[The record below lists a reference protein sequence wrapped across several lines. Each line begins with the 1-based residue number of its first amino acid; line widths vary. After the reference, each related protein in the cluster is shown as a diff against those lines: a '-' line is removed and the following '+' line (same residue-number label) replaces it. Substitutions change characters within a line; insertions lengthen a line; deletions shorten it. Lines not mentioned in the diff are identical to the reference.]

1 MLDLIRKAILHLFG
15 LKQVVSNQ
23 QARIA
28 ELTAINEQLRHAND
42 LDSVS
47 LRRAAEAAAAD
58 VRTAQA
64 KNEALELQIAENN
77 AAGVELAA
85 AINDHPETP
94 IVDETWSV
102 LAPSGVPAVVP
113 RESLTEEQQEQ
124 ADSVPAV
131 ATNQELSQEEIDAI
145 ETTPIEKV
153 EPDQYQGPGDYP
165 AGLPPEKPAPAV
177 EELPS
182 EAPTEV
188 IEKRQ
193 RKHPR
198 IP

>member
-15 LKQVVSNQ
+15 LKQVIANQ

-42 LDSVS
+42 LDTVS

-64 KNEALELQIAENN
+64 KAQELEQQIEAIN

-102 LAPSGVPAVVP
+102 LAPSGVPTPVASDVP
-113 RESLTEEQQEQ
+113 LTEEQVAEVESAPQ
-124 ADSVPAV
+124 VP
-131 ATNQELSQEEIDAI
+131 TNQ
-145 ETTPIEKV
+145 
-153 EPDQYQGPGDYP
+153 QYQGPGDYP
-165 AGLPPEKPAPAV
+165 AGRPPEAPAV
-177 EELPS
+177 EELPAT

-188 IEKRQ
+188 IEAPAETPKDTVAE
-193 RKHPR
+193 
-198 IP
+198 